1 MNRLL
6 TRPLPALRASLH
18 LLVAGLLA
26 LAITRSFPDGNA
38 TVVVP
43 AAVVMGGVYALGALL
58 ARRRPS
64 RSQAWWWLA
73 VLMVSWVVVLLGTR
87 DGVWLAFPLFLLQLH
102 LLPPRAGVLAVVATT
117 AMAVAGFAVHQGSVT
132 AAAVIG
138 PTLGAALAIV
148 VVFGY
153 QAIYRES
160 EHRRELVE
168 ELTATRAELGAAEH
182 ARGVAAE
189 RERLARE
196 IHDTLAQGLSS
207 IQLLLRAA
215 GRALPEQ
222 TAAAAG
228 YVEQARATA
237 QDNLAEARRFVR
249 ALTPPDLAGGSL
261 SVALDRLCDTVHRAS
276 GLTAQLHTSGDPV
289 SIPTPYEV
297 ALLRVAQSGLANAVQ
312 HSGAGRADLTLSFME
327 DRIALDIVDDGA
339 GFDPSSVPT
348 AGSGDAGF
356 GLAAMRS
363 RVRELGG
370 TLEVESAHGQGTA
383 LAVIFPRHTEEGT
396 TSP

>member
-1 MNRLL
+1 MNRLR
-6 TRPLPALRASLH
+6 TRPLPALRACLH

-26 LAITRSFPDGNA
+26 LAVGRSFPDGDA
-38 TVVVP
+38 AVVVP
-43 AAVVMGGVYALGALL
+43 AALVMGGVYAFGALL

-64 RSQAWWWLA
+64 RARTWWWLA
-73 VLMVSWVVVLLGTR
+73 LLMTSWVLVLIGTR
-87 DGVWLAFPLFLLQLH
+87 DGVWLAFPLFLLLLQ
-102 LLPPRAGVLAVVATT
+102 LLPPRAAVVAVVATT
-117 AMAVAGFAVHQGSVT
+117 AVAVAGFAAHQGALT
-132 AAAVIG
+132 LAAAIG

-153 QAIYRES
+153 QAVSRES
-160 EHRRELVE
+160 EQRRQLLE

-207 IQLLLRAA
+207 IQLLLTAA
-215 GRALPEQ
+215 GRAIDGRTP
-222 TAAAAG
+222 AAG

-261 SVALDRLCDTVHRAS
+261 PVALDRLCANVRGTS
-276 GLTAQLHTSGDPV
+276 GLAAALHTSGDPV
-289 SIPTPYEV
+289 PIPTPYEV
-297 ALLRVAQSGLANAVQ
+297 ALLRVAQSALANAVQ

-327 DRIALDIVDDGA
+327 DRVALDIVDDGA
-339 GFDPSSVPT
+339 GFDPASVP
-348 AGSGDAGF
+348 AVGSGDTGF

-370 TLEVESAHGQGTA
+370 TLEVESAHGRGTA
-383 LAVIFPRHTEEGT
+383 LAVSFPRHIEEGA
-396 TSP
+396 P